1 MKHIVSLWLI
11 LFSSYGL
18 LLSQNTSETSVLSS
32 QQVEMLPYKTGI
44 ITPVTFYDESF
55 TNTLPH
61 QTVQLYETKL
71 EQLISLFGQNSLLK
85 PPIGFEVKL
94 QKRIEIT
101 NTVTKP
107 TSFFPEEAPK
117 ICGSLEIH
125 FSPYYLENGKPAVN
139 FKVTSF
145 FRMSLNNPYEL
156 AGTPIMADVYPC
168 PQMIAEFHGHPI
180 YATNREEVTIINF
193 SDKPL
198 FVPVSQEDFIDLVVL
213 YWEQKIK
220 AETIARADYLA
231 NISKQNS
238 NEETQRQQADFEQA
252 YNQLLQYDKTAAAD
266 LKKTFEEVMAM
277 NLNQTNDAAVYD
289 SAISYAQTQ
298 IIRLNEELAAMSP
311 SERKRQG
318 VYSVQ
323 AYESFNNASGLV
335 PPTHKA
341 SGDAL
346 VRINPDLV
354 DASPEKIHLLSI
366 HWHLLNH
373 EFDKPRSCQL
383 SKDAGYITDNK
394 LLSIYSDTNF
404 WNKIFESLQ

>member
-18 LLSQNTSETSVLSS
+18 LLSQNTSEISVLSS

-71 EQLISLFGQNSLLK
+71 EQLISFFGQNSLLK

-101 NTVTKP
+101 NKVTKP
-107 TSFFPEEAPK
+107 TSLFPEEAPK

-145 FRMSLNNPYEL
+145 FWMSFNNPYEL

-168 PQMIAEFHGHPI
+168 PQMIAEFHGYPI

-198 FVPVSQEDFIDLVVL
+198 FVPVSQEDFIDLAVL

-277 NLNQTNDAAVYD
+277 NLHETNDVAVFD
-289 SAISYAQTQ
+289 SAISFAQTQ
-298 IIRLNEELAAMSP
+298 ILRLNEELAAMSP

-341 SGDAL
+341 NGDAL

-354 DASPEKIHLLSI
+354 DASPEKIHIISI
-366 HWHLLNH
+366 HYHLLNH

-383 SKDAGYITDNK
+383 SNDAGYITDNK
-394 LLSIYSDTNF
+394 LLSIYSDTTF